1 MKGSDV
7 LALLQRA
14 VRGEIPRCETAKQDF
29 VKSPRSTLPKPSPWT
44 EVDRRVFS
52 ALKKDV
58 FSVRLKQKEWYSEAS
73 CADFVS
79 FGDGVFLFFEARLK
93 KVKCLTESNVKCSE
107 NRA

>member
-14 VRGEIPRCETAKQDF
+14 VGGEIPRCETAEQDF
-29 VKSPRSTLPKPSPWT
+29 VKSPRSTLPRPSPWT

-58 FSVRLKQKEWYSEAS
+58 FQYGLNKKSGIAKLLVWTSSLLETGPFCFLRQASKSEML
-73 CADFVS
+73 
-79 FGDGVFLFFEARLK
+79 DGVKREML
-93 KVKCLTESNVKCSE
+93 
-107 NRA
+107 